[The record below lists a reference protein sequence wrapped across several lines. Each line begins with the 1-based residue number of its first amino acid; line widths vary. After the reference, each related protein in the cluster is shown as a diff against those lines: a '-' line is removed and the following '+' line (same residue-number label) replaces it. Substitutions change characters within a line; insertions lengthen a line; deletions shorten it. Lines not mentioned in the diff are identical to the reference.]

1 MEITM
6 RKMMMLA
13 VLVTTAGMMAACG
26 RSAPPEVAEVVAG
39 RVATVPSDPADP
51 VWRTAPVHVAAL
63 LLQDMVEPRLLKP
76 STPDVRVQAATD
88 GREIAFRLEWVDGTE
103 DDLPLPGQFSDG
115 CAVQLPARAAPGAP
129 APQMGETG
137 REVEITYWRASWQAV
152 VNGRG
157 DTIRDLYPHAAVDH
171 YPFEAASMAEGGA
184 DRKAMEARYAPAR
197 TLGNTMAGPRDRP
210 VEDLIAMGPGSLMP
224 AKETRSNG
232 HGVRT
237 KDGWAVVLR
246 RPAPSELVEGRRSPV
261 AFAVWEGA
269 QEETGARKMRT
280 GWIQMSLEVQP

>member
-1 MEITM
+1 M

-13 VLVTTAGMMAACG
+13 MLVPLAACG
-26 RSAPPEVAEVVAG
+26 RSAPPQVPEVVAT
-39 RVATVPSDPADP
+39 RVATVPSDPADAA
-51 VWRTAPVHVAAL
+51 WHTAPVHVAPL
-63 LLQDMVEPRLLKP
+63 LLQDMVEPRLLKA

-88 GREIAFRLEWVDGTE
+88 GREIAFRLEWVDATG
-103 DDLPLPGQFSDG
+103 DDVPLPGQFSDG
-115 CAVQLPARAAPGAP
+115 CAVQLPAQAAADAP

-137 REVEITYWRASWQAV
+137 RAVEITYWRASWQAV

-171 YPFEAASMAEGGA
+171 YPFEAASLAEGSA
-184 DRKAMEARYAPAR
+184 ERKAMEDRYAPAR
-197 TLGNTMAGPRDRP
+197 ALGNTMAGPRDRP
-210 VEDLIAMGPGSLMP
+210 VEDLIATGPGTLTP
-224 AKETRSNG
+224 ATETRSHG
-232 HGVRT
+232 HGIRT

-246 RPAPSELVEGRRSPV
+246 RPVPSELAGLRRSPV

-280 GWIQMSLEVQP
+280 GWIQMSMEAAR